1 MTYRLTWTK
10 TGDYFDV
17 NPIDSELS
25 AWFVEQ
31 CKLHE
36 SGFKTNVF
44 STDRQTST
52 ATQLIEQTATDLMSV
67 NTLLAKFKLPLLEI
81 ENWFDQTQLNQLH
94 KDWIMLLRDNS
105 NIEHAMFNIDEQVFD
120 AFHRINRQ
128 VHSLESMFVYE
139 MRCPSLWREPN
150 PFIDR
155 LFDTGVFNV
164 SILYVDHGRN
174 AKEKFVNFDDE
185 PNDHELSPWRNIGAN
200 IEINLARPYF
210 TQQPKAF
217 LEYCAKHGIA
227 AQDDRLPF
235 GNLVDCK
242 SNLANARQVMNRNHI
257 LADNYL
263 IIE

>member
-1 MTYRLTWTK
+1 MTYRLTWSQ

-17 NPIDSELS
+17 NPIDAELS
-25 AWFVEQ
+25 AWFVDQ
-31 CKLHE
+31 CRIHE

-44 STDRQTST
+44 ATDRQTNT
-52 ATQLIEQTATDLMSV
+52 ATALIEQSKLDLCAV
-67 NTLLAKFKLPLLEI
+67 NGLLDKFQLPLLHI
-81 ENWFDQTQLNQLH
+81 DDWFDQTQLNQLH
-94 KDWIMLLRDNS
+94 KDWIALLRNNA
-105 NIEHAMFNIDEQVFD
+105 NIEHAMFNINEQVFD

-128 VHSLESMFVYE
+128 VHSIESLFVYE

-150 PFIDR
+150 PFMDR
-155 LFDTGVFNV
+155 TFDTGVFNV

-185 PNDHELSPWRNIGAN
+185 PNDHELSPWCNIGAN
-200 IEINLARPYF
+200 IEINLSRPYF
-210 TQQPKAF
+210 TQQPTEF
-217 LEYCAKHGIA
+217 LDYCAKHGIA